1 MSATCRFACFLSALA
16 SLILSAPALAYD
28 DTWYRADF
36 WAGEYPNGFTL
47 AEDVTVKIRKEARPA
62 ASRDVDCALKKG
74 ATYHPWNGERVKSD
88 NLDFMSYVRKVTY
101 RIKSRAKVLLQDEKK
116 EADKEIDFKPGDTW
130 TWLTY
135 YGEGM
140 FRMELAGTEYAAD
153 QALFDV
159 SEEKGDREH
168 EEDEW
173 LKLTCTNG
181 AQGWLLLADVVDEP
195 AFDHPDFPEYGKAP
209 DRR

>member
-1 MSATCRFACFLSALA
+1 MSATYRFACLLSVLA
-16 SLILSAPALAYD
+16 SLTLSAPALAYD
-28 DTWYRADF
+28 DTWYRTDF

-47 AEDVTVKIRKEARPA
+47 AEDVTVKIRKEALPA
-62 ASRDVDCALKKG
+62 APQDIDCALKKG

-88 NLDFMSYVRKVTY
+88 KLDFVSYVRKVTY
-101 RIKSRAKVLLQDEKK
+101 KIKSPAKVLLQDEKK
-116 EADKEIDFKPGDTW
+116 EADREIDFKPGDTW

-140 FRMELAGTEYAAD
+140 FRMEFDGTEYAAD

-159 SEEKGDREH
+159 SDDKGDREH
-168 EEDEW
+168 KEDEW
-173 LKLTCTNG
+173 LKLACANG
-181 AQGWLLLADVVDEP
+181 ASGWLLLADVMEQAP
-195 AFDHPDFPEYGKAP
+195 FDRLNFPEYGKAP